1 LKNVLNNFEGHSRAF
16 TAAGVAAAASVIAR
30 PAAARARRLAAET
43 IIGEGEHR
51 YRVKHHFPQ
60 LPDRFTW
67 QTTHGVAL
75 DAAGKVPL
83 YHPSVNPVTG
93 EVCAGLWDKCWV
105 ETWWLSQFAK
115 HLRSHLVTPMEGGLN
130 AAAGVELKGDL
141 ALYEAKAREA
151 CSRLRVRAP
160 SGGSA

>member
-1 LKNVLNNFEGHSRAF
+1 VRLFYRPPAP
-16 TAAGVAAAASVIAR
+16 AAASLSPPQPPPR
-30 PAAARARRLAAET
+30 PLPSRRSETWLPQGIEAACPYA
-43 IIGEGEHR
+43 G
-51 YRVKHHFPQ
+51 RVFELTVHLSDTYPYSAPTKVV
-60 LPDRFTW
+60 
-67 QTTHGVAL
+67 VAL

-105 ETWWLSQFAK
+105 ETWWLSQFAE

-141 ALYEAKAREA
+141 ALYETKAREA